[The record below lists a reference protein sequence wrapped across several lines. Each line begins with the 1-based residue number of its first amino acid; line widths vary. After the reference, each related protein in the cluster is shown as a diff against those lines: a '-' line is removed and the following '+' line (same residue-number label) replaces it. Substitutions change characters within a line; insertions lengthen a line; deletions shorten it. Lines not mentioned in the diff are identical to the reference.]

1 MSVATIHALVPVE
14 QSLREPSASLS
25 VIKREID
32 SIGEYL
38 GALREAI
45 NALRAPEISRER
57 LPTMREDLA
66 AIVATTR
73 HAAETVLCTAEDV
86 LASNADGPSYRSFV
100 EDRMI
105 GLMEACSFQDLTG
118 QRLTRVSDAL
128 IALEQR
134 LGTFVSEAK
143 ASNGMLKTHDVERRQ
158 GERRAQRM
166 TAGPGVPDALAQ
178 DEIDRLLNG

>member
-1 MSVATIHALVPVE
+1 MSVAIIQAFVPVE
-14 QSLREPSASLS
+14 QSMREPSVSLT
-25 VIKREID
+25 VIKREVD
-32 SIGEYL
+32 SIAEYL
-38 GALREAI
+38 AALRDAI
-45 NALRAPEISRER
+45 NGLRAPEISRER
-57 LPTMREDLA
+57 LPTMRDDLA

-86 LASNADGPSYRSFV
+86 LASSEDGANYRSFV

-118 QRLTRVSDAL
+118 QRLNRVSDAL
-128 IALEQR
+128 IALENR

-143 ASNGMLKTHDVERRQ
+143 ASNGLVKTHDVERRQ

-166 TAGPGVPDALAQ
+166 TAGPGLPDALAQ